1 MQIGRRGKPRRNA
14 LRQAAKGRL
23 EPNAVGSFG
32 VGSFGVG
39 AATQCIN
46 AQALWK
52 MTNAAN
58 IETQNATL

>member
-1 MQIGRRGKPRRNA
+1 LPGEASLAAVHCGKPQR
-14 LRQAAKGRL
+14 RL
-23 EPNAVGSFG
+23 ESKVVGPLG
-32 VGSFGVG
+32 AG